1 MKKIILTLIS
11 VVVTVSM
18 VFAQSF
24 STSGLEKISDKVVHF
39 DKSEKGMFFITHSL
53 DQSIGTNSVSCNSG
67 GYHTD
72 NSYFR
77 LFDLVTE
84 FGINEDI
91 QISSVEFGVQEA
103 SSSGGTQPVHVNV
116 YTLVGTFE
124 LAHLTLIASEEVQV
138 VDQASVILDVPI
150 TAFIPQGSILVVEIF
165 TPEGQTAGNKFFIGS
180 NALGQTGP
188 SYIVADDCGVSEPTP
203 IEDLGFTNHY
213 VINVNADLPVSVPIN
228 NWAIILSFLL
238 ISSFILIRTRV

>member
-1 MKKIILTLIS
+1 MKKIILTLVL
-11 VVVTVSM
+11 VVITVSM
-18 VFAQSF
+18 VVAQSF
-24 STSGLEKISDKVVHF
+24 STSDMFQTNDDVVHYN
-39 DKSEKGMFFITHSL
+39 KSEKGLFFITHSL
-53 DQSIGTNSVSCNSG
+53 DQSIGTNSVSCNDG
-67 GYHTD
+67 VNHTD

-124 LAHLTLIASEEVQV
+124 LAHLTLIASEVIELA
-138 VDQASVILDVPI
+138 DQTLTIMDVPI
-150 TAFIPQGSILVVEIF
+150 TALIPQGSILVVEIF